1 MLVIACNPGMCLS
14 ALPMIEGLRTQSFKI
29 YKEVHLDVAKVELK
43 QPIVAAIAEDIKDAQ
58 SVVIVD
64 YRGLTVAQDT
74 ELRKKLREAGVTY
87 KVCKNTMM
95 KRAFEGT
102 EFAGLDEYLEG
113 PSALC
118 VSKEDATAPARI
130 LAEFAKTADKLEMKA
145 GVIEGTVYDVA
156 GLNEL
161 AKIPSREV
169 LLSKLLGSLQ

>member
-74 ELRKKLREAGVTY
+74 ELRKKLTI
-87 KVCKNTMM
+87 
-95 KRAFEGT
+95 
-102 EFAGLDEYLEG
+102 
-113 PSALC
+113 S
-118 VSKEDATAPARI
+118 
-130 LAEFAKTADKLEMKA
+130 
-145 GVIEGTVYDVA
+145 DVPTGMHRRLTDTFSFRQA
-156 GLNEL
+156 NCL
-161 AKIPSREV
+161 
-169 LLSKLLGSLQ
+169 